1 MLSRIKSDFCFPLV
15 HSGNYSY
22 VAREVRFFISA
33 RDTPC
38 IKLETYPD
46 AIQGWDESNC
56 VTRHDAKGLCGIVI
70 RIREIFFGQY
80 S

>member
-22 VAREVRFFISA
+22 VAREVRFISA

-38 IKLETYPD
+38 VKLETHPD
-46 AIQGWDESNC
+46 AIQGWDESNRM
-56 VTRHDAKGLCGIVI
+56 TRQDAKGLRV
-70 RIREIFFGQY
+70 EL
-80 S
+80 